1 LRGVDRAVAEERA
14 QAWRRVRVAVLASGL
29 AVSVVVGVGT
39 LIAWR
44 ISRQAPDWWRQ
55 VDASDPETV
64 TRAESLENGIASA
77 MHRVDRPLEISPG
90 GSDAVASGDSG
101 GAAWRSEPW
110 SFSVS
115 AADAN
120 AWLNTRLWKWL
131 ANRDER
137 LIRPDALRE
146 VQIEF
151 EDGLIRLGV
160 RLDGGG
166 GWLGDGRVLSASVRA
181 GVERGTALRVPAVS
195 VAIGR
200 LPLPP
205 GLILDEAERS
215 LSALVPEGADTRDV
229 MVWVFDSLSGSE
241 SERRIEPVVDVGG
254 GRRVRIV
261 SVRARN
267 GWLELT
273 CRTEHSPSP

>member
-1 LRGVDRAVAEERA
+1 LSGSSDRCVLRESAQQAGGGAGRGGYARVVAGGSLRGVDRAVAEERA

-137 LIRPDALRE
+137 LVRPEALRS
-146 VQIEF
+146 VAWK
-151 EDGLIRLGV
+151 GV
-160 RLDGGG
+160 RMLTP
-166 GWLGDGRVLSASVRA
+166 SARA
-181 GVERGTALRVPAVS
+181 TRSPWP
-195 VAIGR
+195 R
-200 LPLPP
+200 L
-205 GLILDEAERS
+205 AER
-215 LSALVPEGADTRDV
+215 
-229 MVWVFDSLSGSE
+229 
-241 SERRIEPVVDVGG
+241 
-254 GRRVRIV
+254 
-261 SVRARN
+261 
-267 GWLELT
+267 
-273 CRTEHSPSP
+273 